1 MKTFKFLISTLAT
14 TAVLTLASVAAQAQ
28 STWEAIQDRGALR
41 IGVTQAPPWFTKD
54 LASGEWTGGL
64 GITLGEQMAAA
75 LEVELETV

>member
-41 IGVTQAPPWFTKD
+41 IGVTQAPR
-54 LASGEWTGGL
+54 S
-64 GITLGEQMAAA
+64 
-75 LEVELETV
+75 